1 MVMTFDRVRQ
11 STLMFLAAMKETLP
25 IPQMSVRTLVSHGRY
40 SRLPFSKVLGP
51 GDRDAI
57 ERALDL
63 TDMTEL
69 AGCMLSKLSGGQ
81 RQRAF
86 LAMVIAQ
93 APLYFL
99 LDEVTSYMDIEH
111 QRKTMEIVTRLAK
124 SGKGILMTSHDLPLS
139 FTVSDKIYIFEEG
152 HAALQG
158 SPGEL
163 LEKKE
168 QVRDI
173 LGISIG
179 QSSSAEA
186 LYTYELQK

>member
-1 MVMTFDRVRQ
+1 
-11 STLMFLAAMKETLP
+11 MFLAAMKETLP

-93 APLYFL
+93 DPLYFL

-111 QRKTMEIVTRLAK
+111 QRKTMEIVRRLAE

>member
-1 MVMTFDRVRQ
+1 
-11 STLMFLAAMKETLP
+11 
-25 IPQMSVRTLVSHGRY
+25 
-40 SRLPFSKVLGP
+40 
-51 GDRDAI
+51 
-57 ERALDL
+57 
-63 TDMTEL
+63 
-69 AGCMLSKLSGGQ
+69 
-81 RQRAF
+81 
-86 LAMVIAQ
+86 MVIAQ
-93 APLYFL
+93 DPLCFL

-186 LYTYELQK
+186 LYTYELQKG